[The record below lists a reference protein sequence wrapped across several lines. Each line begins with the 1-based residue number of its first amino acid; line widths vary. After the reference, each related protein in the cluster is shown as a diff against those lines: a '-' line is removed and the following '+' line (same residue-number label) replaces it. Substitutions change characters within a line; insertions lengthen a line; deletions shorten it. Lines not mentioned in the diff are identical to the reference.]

1 MKKNALILLGCWM
14 LIFNFQISAQAK
26 SQHLGLISDL
36 MQIKCESELKLAES
50 IHRSDSTVVLQKY
63 MTAYTLV
70 NAMISQLE
78 ADMIAANSISRYKK
92 IDKILK
98 RDGIELGQTDDELIQ
113 KYLETIKTASAIL
126 GEKLPTSDKS
136 FEPLTTL
143 STAVDITDTA
153 VGIIKTISELKQ
165 SKVKG
170 ICQCLDGVR
179 LAPYS
184 DILKPKASA
193 R

>member
-14 LIFNFQISAQAK
+14 LIFNFQTSAQTK
-26 SQHLGLISDL
+26 SLNLGLISDL
-36 MQIKCESELKLAES
+36 MQIKCESELNLAQS

-92 IDKILK
+92 IDKVLK
-98 RDGIELGQTDDELIQ
+98 SDDVNSGKTDDALVQRYLNTLQAASVVWENKSKDRGIELPPA
-113 KYLETIKTASAIL
+113 IKS
-126 GEKLPTSDKS
+126 
-136 FEPLTTL
+136 
-143 STAVDITDTA
+143 AVDITNTA
-153 VGIIKTISELKQ
+153 VGIVKTISDLKHT
-165 SKVKG
+165 KVVA

>member
-1 MKKNALILLGCWM
+1 MKRNAFILLGCWM
-14 LIFNFQISAQAK
+14 LISTIQISAQAK

-36 MQIKCESELKLAES
+36 VQIKCESELNLAQS
-50 IHRSDSTVVLQKY
+50 IHRSDSAMALQKY

-70 NAMISQLE
+70 NGMISQLE
-78 ADMIAANSISRYKK
+78 ADMVAANSISRYKK
-92 IDKILK
+92 IDKALK
-98 RDGIELGQTDDELIQ
+98 SDDINTGKADDALVQ
-113 KYLETIKTASAIL
+113 RYLTTLQAASVVW
-126 GEKLPTSDKS
+126 KNDTDKS
-136 FEPLTTL
+136 FAPLTAL

-153 VGIIKTISELKQ
+153 VGIIKTISDLKQ

-184 DILKPKASA
+184 DIVKAKASA